1 MKKEELIKTAKKLLA
16 NSDFSK
22 EEVEKVKGLRNE
34 YKAIGFAG
42 KEKAA
47 VKMTFVRSAEKN

>member
-1 MKKEELIKTAKKLLA
+1 MLKTFEERVMKKEELIKTAKKLLA

-34 YKAIGFAG
+34 KA
-42 KEKAA
+42 
-47 VKMTFVRSAEKN
+47 